1 VSLEL
6 LPFWGLP
13 IILGFALGVLLAVA
27 LIFAGLFIAGS
38 VYALAIGVKRAVK
51 ELRKS
56 ARVKN

>member
-1 VSLEL
+1 MSLEL